1 MKKNCQLWVRVPF
14 AATDLGEADP
24 VSHLVEGD
32 EAVGV
37 LVDLVDDDGQPALAL
52 LYRVRKDCFGDCFI
66 SHLPGTSESM
76 KQLPNTSIRLHQM

>member
-52 LYRVRKDCFGDCFI
+52 LYRVRKDCFI
-66 SHLPGTSESM
+66 SHLHGTSESM